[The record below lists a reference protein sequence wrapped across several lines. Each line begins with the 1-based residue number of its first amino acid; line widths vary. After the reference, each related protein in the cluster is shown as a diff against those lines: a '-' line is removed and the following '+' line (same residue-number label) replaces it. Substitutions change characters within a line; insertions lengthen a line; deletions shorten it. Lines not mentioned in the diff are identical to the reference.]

1 MHSNNAVIT
10 VERKR
15 NFLGILQIHPIK
27 GNPDSENQE
36 TFARGIQN
44 QENIYLWNLE
54 SRKHLLVESGI
65 QKIFAC
71 GIWNPENI
79 CLWNP
84 EFRKY
89 LLMESGIQ
97 KIFACRI
104 RNPENICLWNL
115 ESKKYLLVESGIQK
129 IFACGIGVLLFRI
142 RNPGLGVQNSRKP
155 NLLESRIQ

>member
-1 MHSNNAVIT
+1 MACH
-10 VERKR
+10 R
-15 NFLGILQIHPIK
+15 NEL
-27 GNPDSENQE
+27 
-36 TFARGIQN
+36 FAPCKVFRIR
-44 QENIYLWNLE
+44 E

-65 QKIFAC
+65 QKIFAS